1 MAKERDYEKM
11 KAAFNIKGDH
21 SLGKAFDFDG
31 QKREKL
37 EKEYEREVKKSEKI

>member
-1 MAKERDYEKM
+1 LESYSEYYW
-11 KAAFNIKGDH
+11 FI
-21 SLGKAFDFDG
+21 LDFDG